1 MTGTL
6 IADIVLQL
14 LSYVAETERA
24 FILSEKLA
32 AFFKKLGLATT
43 LAKLK
48 IGDKDFDAMAVRAT
62 RNGKVGHYVPLDAA
76 AIKDIL
82 KIAL

>member
-1 MTGTL
+1 MRLRNWGFIFRKTGTWC
-6 IADIVLQL
+6 Q
-14 LSYVAETERA
+14 T
-24 FILSEKLA
+24 ILSEKLA
-32 AFFKKLGLATT
+32 AFFKKLHLATT
-43 LAKLK
+43 LTELK
-48 IGDKDFDAMAVRAT
+48 IGDNDFDAMAARAT